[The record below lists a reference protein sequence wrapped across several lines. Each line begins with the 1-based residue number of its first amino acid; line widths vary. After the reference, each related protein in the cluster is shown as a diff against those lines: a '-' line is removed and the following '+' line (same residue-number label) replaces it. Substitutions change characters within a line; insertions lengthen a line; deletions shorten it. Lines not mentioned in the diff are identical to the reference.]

1 MCLLGVRD
9 SVCENVCARACSRV
23 SGSRDMCTGGK
34 AENGCVRVCVCTFF
48 FPDQKLNIFLFS
60 VNSLAF
66 LDSVILPFLEEKQLN
81 AVHRIPWME
90 LEVVPGGE
98 EEGMMEVYVLGLL
111 G

>member
-1 MCLLGVRD
+1 MLTCVWEQGHVHRRKD
-9 SVCENVCARACSRV
+9 RKWVCESL
-23 SGSRDMCTGGK
+23 
-34 AENGCVRVCVCTFF
+34 CVHFF

-81 AVHRIPWME
+81 AVHCIPWME

-98 EEGMMEVYVLGLL
+98 EEG
-111 G
+111 